1 MISRF
6 LICFISS
13 WASLSG
19 IPKQRLWK
27 KTTSSTHVSVEKSMP
42 RNSLWCEIRYSL
54 DVFHLKKIQ
63 WKRPFNVVT
72 LFCLARRARPR
83 HLQPHPNSE
92 RQIALND
99 NESLPSYGKV
109 NFPKILPPTTP
120 HLWNPGTN
128 LIHRSHHSIKK
139 HTRMISN
146 NSATSCSYY
155 PRNTIRRAVL

>member
-6 LICFISS
+6 LICFNSS

-19 IPKQRLWK
+19 IPKQRFWK
-27 KTTSSTHVSVEKSMP
+27 KQQVQRTSAWFRIEESML

-54 DVFHLKKIQ
+54 DVFHLKKIK

-99 NESLPSYGKV
+99 NESLPSYDKV
-109 NFPKILPPTTP
+109 KFPKILPPTTP

-128 LIHRSHHSIKK
+128 LIHRVVTIGF
-139 HTRMISN
+139 
-146 NSATSCSYY
+146 ASYGQ
-155 PRNTIRRAVL
+155 VH

>member
-1 MISRF
+1 MNSRF
-6 LICFISS
+6 LICFSSS
-13 WASLSG
+13 WVSLSG
-19 IPKQRLWK
+19 IPKQRFWK
-27 KTTSSTHVSVEKSMP
+27 KQQVQRTSAWFRIEESML
-42 RNSLWCEIRYSL
+42 RKSLWCEIRYSL
-54 DVFHLKKIQ
+54 DVFHFKKIK

-109 NFPKILPPTTP
+109 NFPKILPPTTH

-128 LIHRSHHSIKK
+128 SIHRVVSFGALIL
-139 HTRMISN
+139 
-146 NSATSCSYY
+146 
-155 PRNTIRRAVL
+155 PF